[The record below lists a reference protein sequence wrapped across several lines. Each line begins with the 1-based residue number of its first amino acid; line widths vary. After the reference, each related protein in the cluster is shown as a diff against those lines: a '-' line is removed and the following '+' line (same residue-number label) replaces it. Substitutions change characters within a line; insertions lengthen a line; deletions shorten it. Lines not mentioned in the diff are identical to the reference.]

1 MQANAN
7 TKFNWANQGETHN
20 AVCNALGWLRYSS
33 WIIKCVNHHPHSAS
47 RPFLTIRLRLRR
59 DLRAWT
65 EAAGDLDTYVEV
77 EGYRNVIMSHIKKLD
92 DDSKLALS
100 LCESPAQVVRV
111 CCT

>member
-1 MQANAN
+1 MQRAGLAEVQLLDHQVREPSS
-7 TKFNWANQGETHN
+7 T
-20 AVCNALGWLRYSS
+20 LRF
-33 WIIKCVNHHPHSAS
+33 P
-47 RPFLTIRLRLRR
+47 PFLTIRLRLRR

-65 EAAGDLDTYVEV
+65 EAAGDLDKYVEV

-100 LCESPAQVVRV
+100 LCESPAQVVRA